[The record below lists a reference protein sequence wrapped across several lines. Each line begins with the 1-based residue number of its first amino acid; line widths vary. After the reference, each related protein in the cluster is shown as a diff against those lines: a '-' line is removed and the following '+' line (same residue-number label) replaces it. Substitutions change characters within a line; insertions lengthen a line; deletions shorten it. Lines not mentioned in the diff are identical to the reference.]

1 MTSKTSSEPSSGRAE
16 PRFVAAAVL
25 TASRFLAV
33 YWALQAFAFWPSMQ
47 LTWRAIIGVVS
58 AGLFALFLRVRAARV
73 RADRRRLVRLDWVL
87 LGLLVAVNAF
97 LGLTVPLYVFALA
110 LVGIAASSRWLL
122 RPSMETRPL
131 VGLAVHAP
139 IRILAIGYALALF
152 GADFGF
158 EQLVYE
164 GLWLIGAVWM
174 ADAVRDS
181 AAVPRDSADRARAAA
196 ILCALLSLIGAACMV
211 MVGRHLA
218 LGWPYLAV
226 VGVAEVVML
235 AACLRLLVTPATA
248 PAMVRSA
255 SEGYR
260 LAMLVSL
267 VVWLGATF
275 GVSWMEGE
283 PWYRY

>member
-1 MTSKTSSEPSSGRAE
+1 MSSKTSPEPSGGRAGS
-16 PRFVAAAVL
+16 RFVGAAIL

-47 LTWRAIIGVVS
+47 LTWRAIIGMVS
-58 AGLFALFLRVRAARV
+58 AGLFAVFLRVRAARV
-73 RADRRRLVRLDWVL
+73 RADRRRFVRLDWVL

-110 LVGIAASSRWLL
+110 LLGIAGSSRWLL

-181 AAVPRDSADRARAAA
+181 AVVPRDSAESARAAA
-196 ILCALLSLIGAACMV
+196 ALCALLSLIGAACMV
-211 MVGRHLA
+211 MVGRHLD

-226 VGVAEVVML
+226 VGVSELVML

-248 PAMVRSA
+248 PVMVRSA

-260 LAMLVSL
+260 LALLVSL
-267 VVWLGATF
+267 VLWLGATF

-283 PWYRY
+283 PWYRF